1 MKKIINIILCLLILA
16 AIIVLG
22 VIIFRYYQY
31 QKNSN
36 EAVEVVAQ
44 IEKEFEEVTQTDAE
58 QGNQKVEVEYKGY
71 KVVGIIE
78 IPKINIKYPIL
89 NKTNDDSMQYSIT
102 KFAGGEVNS
111 IGNFVVAGHNYIVG
125 SMFGKVKQLE
135 IGDQIKLTD
144 LYNNTI
150 TYEIF
155 DIYSVDPNDTSIL
168 EAEEENVR
176 EVTLI
181 TCTKGHIERLI
192 TKAREVNSQK

>member
-1 MKKIINIILCLLILA
+1 MKKIINFLIIILILA
-16 AIIVLG
+16 AITVLG
-22 VIIFRYYQY
+22 FIIYRYSQY
-31 QKNSN
+31 QKNSE
-36 EAVEVVAQ
+36 EAIEVVAK
-44 IEKEFEEVTQTDAE
+44 IEKEFEEISKTGATEGAE
-58 QGNQKVEVEYKGY
+58 QKVETEYKGY

-111 IGNFVVAGHNYIVG
+111 IGNFVVAGHNYLDG

-135 IGDQIKLTD
+135 IGDEIKLTD
-144 LYNNTI
+144 LYNNTV

-168 EAEEENVR
+168 ESVDENAR

-181 TCTKGHIERLI
+181 TCTKGHVERLI
-192 TKAREVNSQK
+192 TKAKEKTS

>member
-1 MKKIINIILCLLILA
+1 MKKIINILLVLFILA

-22 VIIFRYYQY
+22 IIIFRVSKYK
-31 QKNSN
+31 KNSE

-44 IEKEFEEVTQTDAE
+44 IEKEFEEVTKPNTDNE
-58 QGNQKVEVEYKGY
+58 VKEKVEVEYKGY
-71 KVVGIIE
+71 SVVGIIE

-102 KFAGGEVNS
+102 KFAGGDVNS
-111 IGNFVVAGHNYIVG
+111 IGNFVVAGHNYLDG
-125 SMFGKVKQLE
+125 SMFGKVKQLQ
-135 IGDQIKLTD
+135 IGDEIKLTD
-144 LYNNTI
+144 LYNNTV

-168 EAEEENVR
+168 ESEDEEAR

-192 TKAREVNSQK
+192 TKAREKTS